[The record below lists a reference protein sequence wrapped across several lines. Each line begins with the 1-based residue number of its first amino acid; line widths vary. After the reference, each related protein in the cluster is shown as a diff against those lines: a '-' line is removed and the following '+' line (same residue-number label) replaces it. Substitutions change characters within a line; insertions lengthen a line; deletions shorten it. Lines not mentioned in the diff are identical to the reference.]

1 MQNCELDAVDDLAP
15 NLGGGV
21 ESTLGEDGAQAWD
34 SKSKA
39 VDEL

>member
-1 MQNCELDAVDDLAP
+1 MRDCERDAVEDSAP

-39 VDEL
+39 VD